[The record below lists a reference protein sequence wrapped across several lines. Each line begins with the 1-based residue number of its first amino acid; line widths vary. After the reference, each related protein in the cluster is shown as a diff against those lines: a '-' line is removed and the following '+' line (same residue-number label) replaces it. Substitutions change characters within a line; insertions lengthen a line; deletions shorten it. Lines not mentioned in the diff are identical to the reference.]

1 MVLFF
6 ICAIMK
12 RVLPLL
18 LVVFLLAGCSWK
30 PTELVCPPKQPEKVY
45 SYEEK
50 LKGTWFPLGFKSC
63 NLKELC
69 KYKDCTVMENPK
81 GVCDNGREFW
91 HHNVDELKNDNLRLD
106 YGEGLSFDLSYLEI
120 YSGVKV
126 KITVLTG
133 MVEVNTEAHYRTKT
147 KSSCPSDSVAP
158 LNDKLYSGIVFDNRN
173 EYPPIWIMYP
183 PLTNQ
188 KIIQAGESA
197 IISEEDVVVFSNLN
211 DPEAQYWGFDM
222 KISPLAKENRIAY
235 EIIIPK
241 D

>member
-1 MVLFF
+1 M
-6 ICAIMK
+6 
-12 RVLPLL
+12 
-18 LVVFLLAGCSWK
+18 
-30 PTELVCPPKQPEKVY
+30 EK
-45 SYEEK
+45 
-50 LKGTWFPLGFKSC
+50 
-63 NLKELC
+63 
-69 KYKDCTVMENPK
+69 PK

-147 KSSCPSDSVAP
+147 KSSCTDDSIAP
-158 LNDKLYSGIVFDNRN
+158 LNDKLYSGIVFDSRN

-183 PLTNQ
+183 PLINQ

-197 IISEEDVVVFSNLN
+197 IISEEDVVVLSNLN